1 MDPESGTPSADGEAS
16 SPYVVR
22 PADEPSDAAPSPAG
36 PPEDP
41 WSSVTVRPER
51 PTADRLAVLLGNAT
65 LLGLGYAF
73 LRRWGL
79 VGTAL
84 AGTALLVVILAAAP
98 GSPAWL
104 IVLAV
109 WWLAM
114 LAHGWWL
121 TRVRRGEP
129 TGRPMTQRIVAGVVV
144 IALVAT
150 VVGLRIGTAR
160 TVDDA
165 AEAHSAGDCERAT
178 ELLDGLGPTDRVVN
192 ASKALDGEA
201 DLETC
206 GRLLGALRLAEQDPP
221 QLLGAAAALQA
232 YMDDPRALWAGSG
245 IRRAELLLDAA
256 YDAGY
261 VDQESLEGGF
271 AQLTTTLQAH
281 PDQADQ
287 VSQTVEAF
295 LADLAE
301 DPDNCAVRDV
311 VEWVDGQG
319 WEPPALA
326 EPVAAASDEVPR
338 RVLGCARDLSDADEL
353 TASRHTYEAFLHDFR
368 ADHRADEASDELYDV
383 ITGIQR
389 KEVRGLLTA
398 GRYCANPSPY
408 RGAEPYQRSGGNP
421 MRVYGIH
428 PEAHDFPRSWM
439 ANSIED
445 MVLVACVDGPK
456 EGSYQET
463 CAYESDLGVFGA
475 SDVRFYASRFD
486 VKLYEIRTGRRVAAF
501 SDEFGEPC
509 PPSILVESY
518 TGIFVP
524 PDKKRSSFTSA
535 EVRGMFEVYQS

>member
-1 MDPESGTPSADGEAS
+1 MDPESGMRPAGGGAS
-16 SPYVVR
+16 SPYIVP
-22 PADEPSDAAPSPAG
+22 PADEPAEAAPSPAG

-79 VGTAL
+79 VATAL
-84 AGTALLVVILAAAP
+84 AGTALLVIILAVAP
-98 GSPAWL
+98 GSPGWL

-114 LAHGWWL
+114 LAHGSWL
-121 TRVRRGEP
+121 TRAQRGEP

-144 IALVAT
+144 VALAAT
-150 VVGLRIGTAR
+150 VVGLRIGTAQ

-165 AEAHSAGDCERAT
+165 AEAHAAGDCERAT
-178 ELLDGLGPTDRVVN
+178 ELLDDIGPTDRVVYG
-192 ASKALDGEA
+192 SKALDGEA
-201 DLETC
+201 DQETC
-206 GRLLGALRLAEQDPP
+206 WQLLRALDLAEQDPP
-221 QLLGAAAALQA
+221 RLLEAAAGLQV
-232 YMDDPRALWAGSG
+232 YMDDPRALWAGSEV
-245 IRRAELLLDAA
+245 RRAELLLDAA
-256 YDAGY
+256 YDADY
-261 VDQESLEGGF
+261 VDQESLEAGF
-271 AQLTTTLQAH
+271 EQLTTTLDAH
-281 PDQADQ
+281 PDLADQ
-287 VSQTVEAF
+287 VSQTVAAF

-301 DPDNCAVRDV
+301 DPDNCAARDV

-319 WEPPALA
+319 WEPSALA

-338 RVLGCARDLSDADEL
+338 RILECARDLSDADEL

-368 ADHRADEASDELYDV
+368 ADHRADDASDELYDV

-408 RGAEPYQRSGGNP
+408 RGADPYQRSGGNP

-428 PEAHDFPRSWM
+428 TEAHDFPRSWL
-439 ANSIED
+439 ADSLAD

-456 EGSYQET
+456 EGSFQDS
-463 CAYESDLGVFGA
+463 CLYESDA
-475 SDVRFYASRFD
+475 SPWGSEVRFYASRFD

-509 PPSILVESY
+509 PPSILVESFVDDF
-518 TGIFVP
+518 FVP
-524 PDKKRSSFTSA
+524 PEKKRSSFTSA
-535 EVRGMFEVYQS
+535 EVRGMFDVHQT